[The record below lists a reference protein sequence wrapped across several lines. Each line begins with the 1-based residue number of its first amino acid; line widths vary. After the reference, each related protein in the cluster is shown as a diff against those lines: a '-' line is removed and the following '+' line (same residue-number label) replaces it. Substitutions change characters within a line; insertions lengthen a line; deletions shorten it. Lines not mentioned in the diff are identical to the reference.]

1 MRAAN
6 ILETIGNT
14 PHVRINRL
22 FTTVAPPGVEVWMKL
37 ERANPGGSVQDRIGV
52 AMIED
57 AERRG
62 DLRDGGVIVGVASND
77 AGIGLAM
84 AAAVKG
90 HRLILVVPESTSLER
105 RRVMRAYGA
114 ELEPTPRDVGVPGAI
129 ARAEEIAAR
138 TPGAWL
144 PRHVDTPT
152 IAEIHRLTTAQEILR
167 DFPDGID
174 YLIIDAGTGGLL
186 IGVSEVLK
194 EFMPR
199 LVTLAVE
206 CVGADLDP
214 ADLARAAIDGVVQ
227 VSEDDA
233 VSYAVRSARE
243 EGIVLGPSSGAS
255 LAAVAATLPKVHEGS
270 RILTFCY
277 DTGERYLSV
286 DGLFA

>member
-22 FTTVAPPGVEVWMKL
+22 FANLAPPGVEVWMKL
-37 ERANPGGSVQDRIGV
+37 ERANPGGSVQDRLG
-52 AMIED
+52 AALIED

-62 DLRDGGVIVGVASND
+62 DLRDGGVIVGVASSE
-77 AGIGLAM
+77 AGIGLAI

-90 HRLILVVPESTSLER
+90 YRLILAVPESTSLER
-105 RRVMRAYGA
+105 RRIMRAYGA
-114 ELEPTPRDVGVPGAI
+114 VLEPTPGDVGVPGAI

-138 TPGAWL
+138 TPGAWM
-144 PRHVDTPT
+144 PRHVENPA

-174 YLIIDAGTGGLL
+174 YLVVGAGTGGLL

-206 CVGADLDP
+206 CVGVGVE
-214 ADLARAAIDGVVQ
+214 LANVNGAAIDGVVQ
-227 VSEDDA
+227 VSEADA
-233 VSYAVRSARE
+233 FAYTTRAARE
-243 EGIVLGPSSGAS
+243 EGMLVGPSSGAS
-255 LAAVAATLPKVHEGS
+255 LAAVAATVPKVHEGS
-270 RILTFCY
+270 RVLTFGY
-277 DTGERYLSV
+277 DGGEGYLPAEV
-286 DGLFA
+286 LA